1 MYPPSGKNKT
11 DWILV
16 MSLKSAGFQ
25 NGEDIKNLKFTCCS
39 LLLLHAARYYYYMQL
54 VTPSDAAT
62 AVTIDNKIWMIVFQ
76 VSRFIF
82 ISLVI
87 NY

>member
-1 MYPPSGKNKT
+1 MG
-11 DWILV
+11 IQER
-16 MSLKSAGFQ
+16 GFQ
-25 NGEDIKNLKFTCCS
+25 NGEDFKNLK
-39 LLLLHAARYYYYMQL
+39 LHAVCYCYYIQL

-82 ISLVI
+82 ISD
-87 NY
+87 

>member
-1 MYPPSGKNKT
+1 MG
-11 DWILV
+11 IQER
-16 MSLKSAGFQ
+16 GFQ
-25 NGEDIKNLKFTCCS
+25 NGEVFKNLN
-39 LLLLHAARYYYYMQL
+39 LHAARYCYYMQHIYMQL

>member
-1 MYPPSGKNKT
+1 
-11 DWILV
+11 

-25 NGEDIKNLKFTCCS
+25 NGEHLKKLNLN
-39 LLLLHAARYYYYMQL
+39 AARYCYYMQL

-87 NY
+87 NC

>member
-1 MYPPSGKNKT
+1 MGKQER
-11 DWILV
+11 
-16 MSLKSAGFQ
+16 GFQ

-62 AVTIDNKIWMIVFQ
+62 AVTIDNKI
-76 VSRFIF
+76 
-82 ISLVI
+82 
-87 NY
+87 